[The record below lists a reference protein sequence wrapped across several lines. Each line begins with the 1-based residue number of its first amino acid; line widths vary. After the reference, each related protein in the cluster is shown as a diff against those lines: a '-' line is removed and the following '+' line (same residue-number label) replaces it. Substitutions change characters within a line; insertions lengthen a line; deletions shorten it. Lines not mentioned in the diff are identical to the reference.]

1 VKKDPL
7 STRKIFPSSQVPPSS
22 YLSIGIFILIF
33 IGFII
38 FMNYKTSSQEEN
50 LLNMNSRLIDL
61 EEQIMKS
68 VESSEVTIDTLSDDL
83 KDANREIRKLWDL
96 SNKRNKKRINALEE
110 TLSTLN
116 ESSQK
121 FFEESQEAKLIS
133 KELAKAIS
141 DVKSRVAK
149 IAVEDLSTTEFNK
162 RIAELEE
169 AIKSF
174 DSYRKQTNQA
184 LLKLRESLE
193 KSNSLPTP
201 D

>member
-61 EEQIMKS
+61 EEQIMRS

>member
-1 VKKDPL
+1 MKKDPL

-61 EEQIMKS
+61 EEQIMRS

>member
-1 VKKDPL
+1 MKKDPL

-22 YLSIGIFILIF
+22 YLSIGIFVLIF

-61 EEQIMKS
+61 EDQIMKS

-116 ESSQK
+116 ASSQK

-149 IAVEDLSTTEFNK
+149 IAVEELSTTEFNK

>member
-1 VKKDPL
+1 MKKDPL

-22 YLSIGIFILIF
+22 YLSIGIFVIIF

-116 ESSQK
+116 KSSQK

-201 D
+201 N

>member
-1 VKKDPL
+1 MKKDPL

-201 D
+201 N

>member
-1 VKKDPL
+1 MKKDPL

>member
-1 VKKDPL
+1 MKKDPL

-116 ESSQK
+116 KSSQK

>member
-1 VKKDPL
+1 MKKDPL

-149 IAVEDLSTTEFNK
+149 IAVEELSTTEFNK

-201 D
+201 N

>member
-1 VKKDPL
+1 MKKDPL

-61 EEQIMKS
+61 EEQIMRS

-96 SNKRNKKRINALEE
+96 SNKRNKKRINSLEE

-121 FFEESQEAKLIS
+121 FFEESREAKLIS

>member
-1 VKKDPL
+1 MKKDPL

-22 YLSIGIFILIF
+22 YLSIGIFVIIF

-110 TLSTLN
+110 SLKTLN
-116 ESSQK
+116 ASSQK

-201 D
+201 N

>member
-1 VKKDPL
+1 MKKDPL

-22 YLSIGIFILIF
+22 YLSIGIFVLIF

-116 ESSQK
+116 ASSQK

-149 IAVEDLSTTEFNK
+149 IAVEELSTTEFNK

-201 D
+201 N

>member
-1 VKKDPL
+1 MKKDPL

-149 IAVEDLSTTEFNK
+149 IAVEDLSTTELNK

-201 D
+201 N